1 MKTNTSYVL
10 NVPVEEFFEKTL
22 KNEFSLFLRENN
34 LTVTP
39 SRIEIG
45 EFEDIAYF
53 ENNGLEY
60 ELPAIYW
67 KYFDEVAPLP
77 FVEESPV
84 APDVE
89 DAPVATVKEAVADG
103 PHVLTKSH
111 MTGIFRVNNSY
122 DDQPKQIAISPDWIN
137 LQSIN
142 ELETGSVAA
151 PTGDQLFTFYHTY
164 VQRSGSRYYLGNKL
178 NAGEA
183 LAKTKE
189 LYALHQRSI
198 ALDKLKRLIR
208 EEQDVVFD
216 AIKSVTEK

>member
-39 SRIEIG
+39 SRTEIG

-84 APDVE
+84 A
-89 DAPVATVKEAVADG
+89 TVKEAVADG
-103 PHVLTKSH
+103 PHVMPKSH
-111 MTGIFRVNNSY
+111 MTGIFRVKNSY

>member
-39 SRIEIG
+39 SRTEIG

-84 APDVE
+84 A
-89 DAPVATVKEAVADG
+89 TVKEAVADG
-103 PHVLTKSH
+103 PHVLPKSH
-111 MTGIFRVNNSY
+111 MTGIFRVKNSY

>member
-39 SRIEIG
+39 SRTEIG

-67 KYFDEVAPLP
+67 KYFDEVAP
-77 FVEESPV
+77 
-84 APDVE
+84 DVE

-103 PHVLTKSH
+103 PHVLPKSH
-111 MTGIFRVNNSY
+111 MTGIFRVKNSY

-178 NAGEA
+178 NANEA